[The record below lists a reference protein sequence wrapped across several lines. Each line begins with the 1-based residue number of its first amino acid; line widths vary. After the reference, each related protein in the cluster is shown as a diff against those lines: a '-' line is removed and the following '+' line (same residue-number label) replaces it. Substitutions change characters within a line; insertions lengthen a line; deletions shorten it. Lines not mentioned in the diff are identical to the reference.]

1 MNAGTH
7 IIGGALV
14 GALIAPEPLVILA
27 AGLAALVPDLD
38 HPRSLISREAWIPL
52 HRLLK
57 HRGLLHSAFM
67 ALIVLAA
74 AVSVPAQY
82 QVYSL
87 AASAGYTSHIALDA
101 LTVSGVQL
109 WWPIRRRV
117 SLMPIRTGGVGEGF
131 VLGVML
137 VGLGAAVIS

>member
-38 HPRSLISREAWIPL
+38 HPRSLISREAWFLPV
-52 HRLLK
+52 HSLLR
-57 HRGLLHSAFM
+57 HRGLLHSAFA

-74 AVSVPAQY
+74 DVSVPAQY

-101 LTVSGVQL
+101 LTVSGVQF

-117 SLMPIRTGGVGEGF
+117 SLLPIRTGGVGEGF

-137 VGLGAAVIS
+137 VAFGFSVL